1 MIRGPLHWTLRAAAS
16 VVLATAALAGPSA
29 ALAQE
34 AENEQV
40 TEVAPVVIQGA
51 ELRDV
56 IGGFVS
62 GVSAVHERNGQL
74 ARFHQSVC
82 PGVMNLQPEHAQVII
97 DRIARAVDHV
107 GLRVGRPGCEAN
119 VLVIFT
125 EDSDRLAVGMVE
137 EFGRTF
143 DGHVAFFERG
153 NDLLAEFQRPGRFVR
168 WWHMAE
174 RAEVP
179 GGDGNSRLRA
189 AYHTELFRVL
199 IVVDTRRIG
208 VVNVGALGDY
218 LAMNAL
224 ARLSPDW
231 DTVGHDTILNLF
243 ELEGAARPSGMSTW
257 DQAYLEALYSI
268 RSDFV
273 SGAMQENHV
282 AYEMTRRFRREE
294 ERRRAQAAPE

>member
-1 MIRGPLHWTLRAAAS
+1 M
-16 VVLATAALAGPSA
+16 AALTEPSA
-29 ALAQE
+29 AAQE
-34 AENEQV
+34 ADDQV
-40 TEVAPVVIQGA
+40 TEVAPVVIQGG
-51 ELRDV
+51 ELREV

-82 PGVMNLQPEHAQVII
+82 PGVMNLSSEHAQIII
-97 DRIARAVDHV
+97 DRIARVVDSV
-107 GLRVGRPGCEAN
+107 GLRAGRPGCEAN

-125 EDSDRLAVGMVE
+125 EDSDRLAAGMVE

-153 NDLLAEFQRPGRFVR
+153 NDLLAEFQRPGRPVR

-174 RAEVP
+174 KARVP
-179 GGDGNSRLRA
+179 GGDANSRLRA

-208 VVNVGALGDY
+208 PVNVGALGDY

-243 ELEGAARPSGMSTW
+243 QLEGAARPSGMSIW
-257 DQAYLEALYSI
+257 DQAYLEALYSV
-268 RSDFV
+268 RSDVV

-294 ERRRAQAAPE
+294 ERRRAEAEQE

>member
-1 MIRGPLHWTLRAAAS
+1 MTRSGVRCVAAGLAAACALG
-16 VVLATAALAGPSA
+16 LASGAA
-29 ALAQE
+29 AQD
-34 AENEQV
+34 ADDQV
-40 TEVAPVVIQGA
+40 TEVAPVTIQGA
-51 ELRDV
+51 ELREV

-74 ARFHQSVC
+74 ARFHQSIC
-82 PGVMNLQPEHAQVII
+82 PGVMNLNPEHAQVII
-97 DRIARAVDHV
+97 DRIARVVHRV
-107 GLRVGRPGCEAN
+107 GMEAGRPGCEAN

-143 DGHVAFFERG
+143 DGQVAYFERG
-153 NDLLAEFQRPGRFVR
+153 NELLEEFQRPGRPVR

-199 IVVDTRRIG
+199 IVVDTRRVG
-208 VVNVGALGDY
+208 PVNVAALGDY
-218 LAMNAL
+218 VAMHAL

-243 ELEGAARPSGMSTW
+243 ELEGAARPTAMSTW

-294 ERRRAQAAPE
+294 ERRRAAEQSGEE